1 MVHSIVGYMPK
12 SMTTLTGYTN
22 HDCEACADL
31 SPIETELV
39 AQARFV
45 REMWN
50 VAVENDFVDR
60 LAYAVEHDPRTVRWD
75 EAIPD

>member
-1 MVHSIVGYMPK
+1 MDDKTALELGWEAHY
-12 SMTTLTGYTN
+12 
-22 HDCEACADL
+22 DCAACADL

-50 VAVENDFVDR
+50 AAVENDFVDR
-60 LAYAVEHDPRTVRWD
+60 LAYAVEHDPRTVRWED
-75 EAIPD
+75 AIPD